1 MPLYNKWFEM
11 FGQKHNAK
19 IDKKVKMLKSR
30 LEMLNFELEPI
41 VSAWEGTKVI
51 KEIGGKSYATYD
63 PKLTKQKL
71 DLTEKIE
78 NVERKITHSTHAQK
92 KNFNRLRTR
101 RKSKSSRMQTT
112 ARTNF

>member
-1 MPLYNKWFEM
+1 
-11 FGQKHNAK
+11 
-19 IDKKVKMLKSR
+19 MLKSK
-30 LEMLNFELEPI
+30 LESLKLQLEPI
-41 VSAWEGTKVI
+41 VCAWEGTKVI

-78 NVERKITHSTHAQK
+78 NVERKITHSAHAQK
-92 KNFNRLRTR
+92 KDFNRLRTR